1 VVVLEFLL
9 APAPLYAA
17 LFAPLQAALLAYLLT
32 FLLTAVA
39 KQPGPLDAA
48 GHPPDAKAMAAGSV
62 FGIEVF
68 AGIALPQVFGA
79 SL

>member
-1 VVVLEFLL
+1 
-9 APAPLYAA
+9 
-17 LFAPLQAALLAYLLT
+17 LLAYLLT